1 MAFKANDNQQ
11 LSFSDTLYGLT
22 QREQKALERSWAKI
36 FSEEIF
42 PSIDEERFSV
52 LYSDKASRPNTPVNV
67 IIGAMILKE
76 LFDLSDDEV
85 IENLMLDPRYQYA
98 LHTTSYEEQPLS
110 DKSLSRFRK
119 RCYDYESLKGVDLF
133 HDVVTDLGNKTA
145 KMMGLNGR
153 IRRMDSMMI
162 EANIRRLSRME
173 LLYTCISKLVCYL
186 HKNGKDDLLNGMEHY
201 YDPNDFNQVIYH
213 NREKETAEKLTVL
226 LMDADTLIEVCSEHY
241 DEVTE
246 YQLLVRCLSEQTVVE
261 NAVRRLKIKE
271 DSGMDSHIMQN
282 PSDPEAT
289 YRNKAGKDHRGY
301 AANLEETVGVNGSV
315 ITDYAYDQ
323 NTISDSQFLKEHLE
337 QMEKQEETVTIV
349 ADGGYSGKANQ
360 DLAAEKNV
368 NVVTTDLLGRDV
380 PEIYADFKFNE
391 EGTKVI
397 KCPAG
402 NEPKSCCYMKKTGQ
416 CRVSFDRE
424 CCAKCPH
431 KDQCKAKIHKRVSTV
446 VVSAKSSARAKQQR
460 QMHTE
465 EFKNLARIRNGVET
479 VPSILRREYH
489 VDEMPVRGKLAGKF
503 FFGCKVAA
511 LNFRKLFNFRR
522 GQGNYAQNPVIA

>member
-1 MAFKANDNQQ
+1 MAFKTNDNQQ
-11 LSFSDTLYGLT
+11 LSFADTLYGLT

-36 FSEEIF
+36 FAEEIF

-119 RCYDYESLKGVDLF
+119 RCYDYESLKGIDLF
-133 HDVVTDLGNKTA
+133 HDIVTDLGSKTA

-186 HKNGKDDLLNGMEHY
+186 HKNGKEDLLSGMEHY

-213 NREKETAEKLTVL
+213 NREKEATEKLTVL
-226 LMDADTLIEVCSEHY
+226 LKDADKLIEVCSDHY
-241 DEVTE
+241 DDVTE

-261 NAVRRLKIKE
+261 NAVRRLKTKE
-271 DSGMDSHIMQN
+271 DGGMDSHIMQN

-289 YRNKAGKDHRGY
+289 FRNKAGKDHRGY
-301 AANLEETVGVNGSV
+301 AANLEETVGANGSV
-315 ITDYAYDQ
+315 ITGYAYDQ
-323 NTISDSQFLKEHLE
+323 NTTSDSQFLKEHLE
-337 QMEKQEETVTIV
+337 QMKNQEETVTIV

-360 DLAAEKNV
+360 DLASEKNI
-368 NVVTTDLLGRDV
+368 NIVTTDLLGRDV
-380 PEIYADFKFNE
+380 PEIYADFEFNE
-391 EGTKVI
+391 EGTKVT

-402 NEPKSCCYMKKTGQ
+402 YKPKSSSYMKPTGQ
-416 CRVSFDRE
+416 CRASFERE
-424 CCAKCPH
+424 YCAACPH

-446 VVSAKSSARAKQQR
+446 IVSVKSSARAKNQR

-479 VPSILRREYH
+479 IPSILRREYH

-503 FFGCKVAA
+503 FFGCKIAA
-511 LNFRKLFNFRR
+511 LNFRKLFNFRK